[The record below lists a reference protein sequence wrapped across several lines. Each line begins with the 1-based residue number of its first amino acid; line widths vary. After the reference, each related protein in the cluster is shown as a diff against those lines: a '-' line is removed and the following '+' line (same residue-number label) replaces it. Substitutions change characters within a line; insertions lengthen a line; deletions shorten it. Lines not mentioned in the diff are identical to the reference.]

1 MRTERGQFL
10 TFEGVDGAG
19 KSTHVNWVVQWL
31 ESHGKVVV
39 SSREPGGTPVGEA
52 IRALVLNTPMHLETE
67 TLLMFAA
74 RAEHVRTVIE
84 PALAAGKWVVCDRFT
99 DATQA
104 YQGAGRQLGQ
114 DRVTALANWV
124 HPNLKPNRTWL
135 FNVPLDVAKER
146 LNRTRT
152 QDRFEQEELAFFQRT
167 QSAYLGLVQQNLDRF
182 KTIDGT
188 QTIESIRDI
197 LNIDLLQL
205 IQCNEAKRIEV
216 QLDEGQSDKIQP
228 NEASR

>member
-1 MRTERGQFL
+1 MSTVRGRFL

-19 KSTHVNWVVQWL
+19 KSTHVDWVVQWL
-31 ESHGKVVV
+31 ESHGKTVVCT
-39 SSREPGGTPVGEA
+39 REPGGTAVGEA

-74 RAEHVRTVIE
+74 RAEHVRTLIE
-84 PALAAGKWVVCDRFT
+84 PALAAGKWVVSDRFT

-124 HPNLKPNRTWL
+124 HPNLQPNRTWL
-135 FNVPLDVAKER
+135 FDVPLAVAKER
-146 LNRTRT
+146 LNRTRI
-152 QDRFEQEELAFFQRT
+152 QDRFEQEELAFFVRT
-167 QSAYLGLVQQNLDRF
+167 QNAYRDLVKQYPDRF

-188 QTIESIRDI
+188 QTIESIRDV
-197 LNIDLLQL
+197 LNTDLFGL
-205 IQCNEAKRIEV
+205 IQHN
-216 QLDEGQSDKIQP
+216 GQQ
-228 NEASR
+228 NGALR

>member
-1 MRTERGQFL
+1 MSTARGHFL

-19 KSTHVNWVVQWL
+19 KSTHVDWVVQWL
-31 ESHGKVVV
+31 TSHGKTVV
-39 SSREPGGTPVGEA
+39 STREPGGTPVGEA

-74 RAEHVRTVIE
+74 RAEHVKAVIE

-114 DRVTALANWV
+114 ERVTALANWV

-135 FNVPLDVAKER
+135 FDVPLDVAKER
-146 LNRTRT
+146 LMRTRI
-152 QDRFEQEELAFFQRT
+152 QDRFEQEELAFFERT
-167 QSAYLGLVQQNLDRF
+167 QNAYRDLVKQNPKRF

-188 QTIESIRDI
+188 QTIDSIREV
-197 LNIDLLQL
+197 LSIDLLQL
-205 IQCNEAKRIEV
+205 IQDDGT
-216 QLDEGQSDKIQP
+216 QH
-228 NEASR
+228 NEASP

>member
-1 MRTERGQFL
+1 MSTARGHFL

-19 KSTHVNWVVQWL
+19 KSTHVDWVVQWL
-31 ESHGKVVV
+31 ASHGKTVV
-39 SSREPGGTPVGEA
+39 STREPGGTPVGEA

-74 RAEHVRTVIE
+74 RAEHVRTIIE

-114 DRVTALANWV
+114 ERVTTLANWV

-135 FNVPLDVAKER
+135 FDVPLDVAKER
-146 LNRTRT
+146 LKRTRI
-152 QDRFEQEELAFFQRT
+152 QDRFEQEELAFFERT
-167 QSAYLGLVQQNLDRF
+167 QNAYRDLVKQSPTRF
-182 KTIDGT
+182 KIIDGT
-188 QTIESIRDI
+188 QTIESIRAV
-197 LNIDLLQL
+197 LSIDLLQL
-205 IQCNEAKRIEV
+205 IQRDVAEH
-216 QLDEGQSDKIQP
+216 D
-228 NEASR
+228 EASR

>member
-1 MRTERGQFL
+1 MSTARGHFL

-19 KSTHVNWVVQWL
+19 KSTHVDWVVQWL
-31 ESHGKVVV
+31 TSHGKIVV
-39 SSREPGGTPVGEA
+39 STREPGGTPVGEA

-74 RAEHVRTVIE
+74 RAEHVRTIIE

-114 DRVTALANWV
+114 ERVMTLANWV

-135 FNVPLDVAKER
+135 FDVPLDVAKER
-146 LNRTRT
+146 LKRTRI
-152 QDRFEQEELAFFQRT
+152 QDRFEQEELAFFERT
-167 QSAYLGLVQQNLDRF
+167 QNAYRELVKQNPDRF

-188 QTIESIRDI
+188 QTIESIREV
-197 LNIDLLQL
+197 LSIDLLQL
-205 IQCNEAKRIEV
+205 IQCDVAEH
-216 QLDEGQSDKIQP
+216 D
-228 NEASR
+228 EASR

>member
-1 MRTERGQFL
+1 MSTLRGHFL

-19 KSTHVNWVVQWL
+19 KSTHVDWVVQWL
-31 ESHGKVVV
+31 TSHGKTVV
-39 SSREPGGTPVGEA
+39 STREPGGTPVGEA

-84 PALAAGKWVVCDRFT
+84 PALEAGKWVVCDRFT

-114 DRVTALANWV
+114 ERVTTLANWV

-135 FNVPLDVAKER
+135 FDVPLDVAKER
-146 LNRTRT
+146 LKRTRI
-152 QDRFEQEELAFFQRT
+152 QDRFEQEELAFFERT
-167 QSAYLGLVQQNLDRF
+167 QNAYRDLVKQNPERF
-182 KTIDGT
+182 KTINGT
-188 QTIESIRDI
+188 QTIESIRAV

-205 IQCNEAKRIEV
+205 TQCAVAQHNEV
-216 QLDEGQSDKIQP
+216 SP
-228 NEASR
+228 